1 MSESLTQSDHTC
13 SEIGPGRKSRTTP
26 RRLSSRASA
35 RARQELQQG
44 LPRRQNRQLSM
55 ASLKRSRCASPVRGE
70 SSELVGGPSPR
81 KQRLDVRQ
89 QEKDD
94 IVICEAISSSKCGFT
109 PLSSCT
115 TKMFKECQ
123 GAKPKGSP
131 HRPACS
137 FPSQTDALLNSKE
150 MPQCLTQS
158 LEPTRL
164 VRRTLSISEAKSS
177 AGKSSAG
184 SFDDIEGFQDMR
196 SEEKRSRGNSSS
208 SSPPRPKF
216 KLSSGLSSRGS
227 TLGIPSLSSSRGS
240 TTGVQRATAR

>member
-1 MSESLTQSDHTC
+1 
-13 SEIGPGRKSRTTP
+13 
-26 RRLSSRASA
+26 
-35 RARQELQQG
+35 
-44 LPRRQNRQLSM
+44 
-55 ASLKRSRCASPVRGE
+55 
-70 SSELVGGPSPR
+70 VGGPSPR

-115 TKMFKECQ
+115 TAMFKECQ

-131 HRPACS
+131 HRPA
-137 FPSQTDALLNSKE
+137 FPSQTDGLVNSKE

-158 LEPTRL
+158 LKPTRL
-164 VRRTLSISEAKSS
+164 AQRTLSISEAKSS
-177 AGKSSAG
+177 EAKSSAG
-184 SFDDIEGFQDMR
+184 SFDDIEGFRNMR
-196 SEEKRSRGNSSS
+196 SEEKHSRGDSSS

-227 TLGIPSLSSSRGS
+227 TLGIPSLSSRGS
-240 TTGVQRATAR
+240 ALGSRESRAAKAF